1 MRLETTPS
9 GMLVESLVWAR
20 MANDVDRFDRWAA
33 TYERSYLQ
41 RLVFEP
47 VHQTM
52 VEVARR
58 ERPEARAILDVGCGT
73 GRLLRALSGVFP
85 GARLEGVDAAPSM
98 AAQARAMAP
107 AGMAVTFTQATAEK
121 LPFPDGSFDLVFS
134 SMTFH
139 HWADQQA
146 GIAEVGRVMAP
157 DGRWLLA
164 DFVATGWMKYLR
176 RVFRLRRFRERDE
189 LNGMLRGSGLAVF
202 GAYPVPGLAKQVPV
216 LVAGKT
222 DGL

>member
-1 MRLETTPS
+1 
-9 GMLVESLVWAR
+9 

-47 VHQTM
+47 VHRTL
-52 VEVARR
+52 VEVALR
-58 ERPEARAILDVGCGT
+58 ERPDARAILDVGCGT
-73 GRLLRALSGVFP
+73 GRLLRALSAAFP
-85 GARLEGVDAAPSM
+85 GARLDGVDAAPSM

-164 DFVATGWMKYLR
+164 DFVATGWMKYIR
-176 RVFRLRRFRERDE
+176 RVFRLRRFRERGE
-189 LNGMLRGSGLAVF
+189 LDGMLQAVGLTVAGVNAVRGLG
-202 GAYPVPGLAKQVPV
+202 KQVPV
-216 LVAGKT
+216 LVIATPARLVVEKKAP
-222 DGL
+222 